1 VKVFDVAIIGGGVI
15 GSSIAFELAAER
27 LNVVLLDREDPGR
40 GASWAAAGMLSPGPD
55 SPDALPLVPLA
66 KESLQLYRKFI
77 AAIEEASGLH
87 THFASGGALQ
97 LFPGPQG
104 EAERDKMVAEFRS
117 SDIAIDP
124 ISLEAAR
131 RMENSIGPAVRAAAW
146 LPEEATVEPRLLMDA
161 LLAALRHREVEIRS
175 GCHVTSLLRQ
185 GSRCTGLVAGG
196 EEIAANSVILAAG
209 CYSATLAGENSV
221 ENDWLSRYAPT
232 RPVRGQMLALHSD
245 KVNLQ
250 RVLRSERGYL
260 VPRLGGRIIAGST
273 LEEVGFDKRVTAGG
287 MRKILDAAIA
297 LAPDLAGAEIVETW
311 AGLRPATPDNF
322 PILGPADIENLFIAT
337 GHYRNGI
344 LLAPVTA
351 KLARNWILTK
361 SMPAGAAI
369 FSPLRF
375 AQRDTQAGSSKRN
388 AAKS

>member
-15 GSSIAFELAAER
+15 GSSIAFELAAEK
-27 LNVVLLDREDPGR
+27 LNVVLLDREEPGR

-66 KESLQLYRKFI
+66 KESLQLYRKFV

-87 THFASGGALQ
+87 THFASDGALQ
-97 LFPGPQG
+97 LFPGAQG
-104 EAERDKMVAEFRS
+104 EADRDEMVAELRAL
-117 SDIAIDP
+117 DIAIEP
-124 ISLEAAR
+124 VSLDDAR
-131 RMENSIGPAVRAAAW
+131 GMENAIGPVTRAAAW
-146 LPEEATVEPRLLMDA
+146 LPGEATVEPRLLMDA
-161 LLAALRHREVEIRS
+161 LLAALRHHEVEIRS

-185 GSRCTGLVAGG
+185 TSRCTGLVAGG
-196 EEIAANSVILAAG
+196 EEIAASFVVLAAG
-209 CYSATLAGENSV
+209 CYSSNLAPENSI
-221 ENDWLSRYAPT
+221 ENDWLSRCAPT
-232 RPVRGQMLALHSD
+232 HPVRGQMLALHSD
-245 KVNLQ
+245 KVNLR

-260 VPRLGGRIIAGST
+260 VPRLGGRIVAGST

-287 MRKILDAAIA
+287 MRKILDAAIE
-297 LAPDLAGAEIVETW
+297 LAPNLAGAEIVETW
-311 AGLRPATPDNF
+311 AGLRPATPDNL

-351 KLARNWILTK
+351 KLARDWILTK
-361 SMPAGAAI
+361 SMSAAAAI

-375 AQRDTQAGSSKRN
+375 AGRDVQASNSKRN
-388 AAKS
+388 AANS